1 MPEIYL
7 PEKIIFKKNVLNEFT
22 PDNCNRALMLCD
34 SESMQN
40 SGVFEMISNKSKK
53 MISHVSTVVNTN
65 IHELYNSAAD
75 IFTENEAQLIIAA
88 GSGAAIDCGMLLS
101 HQSGA
106 KFTAIPC
113 GCASALTDFE
123 TAEYYTYRH
132 SPNTLILDP
141 ALIEKIPSGEI
152 AYGGF
157 ATLGFAIDA
166 LGYSDNVIVRSLAMH
181 GAIGILK
188 NIIPAYRG
196 DIRALEGL
204 MYSMYFAVASHRNA
218 KSVDKSLLSRVSAF
232 FSQFGFSKASV
243 CAVILPEIFEAESTI
258 LNSALAEIA
267 VAMNIAHHTDSEQ
280 TASLL
285 LTEKIRRIAA
295 SLAIP
300 RAISGF
306 GLKPLDFQKANL
318 QSDLPEDILETCY
331 YGSFKFMKM

>member
-7 PEKIIFKKNVLNEFT
+7 PEKIIFKKNVLNEFA
-22 PDNCNRALMLCD
+22 PDACNHALLICD

-40 SGVFEMISNKSKK
+40 SGMIEMLKNKSTKI
-53 MISHVSTVVNTN
+53 ISHVSAVVNTN
-65 IHELYNSAAD
+65 IYDLYNNAAD
-75 IFTENEAQLIIAA
+75 IFIGNEAELIIAT

-101 HQSGA
+101 HESGA

-141 ALIEKIPSGEI
+141 SLIEKIPSGEI

-157 ATLGFAIDA
+157 AGLAYAIDA
-166 LGYSDNVIVRSLAMH
+166 LGYSENVIVRSLAMH
-181 GAIGILK
+181 GAVGILK

-196 DIRALEGL
+196 DMKALEGL
-204 MYSMYFAVASHRNA
+204 MYSMYFSVSSHRNA
-218 KSVDKSLLSRVSAF
+218 KTVDKSLLSRTASF
-232 FSQFGFSKASV
+232 FSNLGFSKASV
-243 CAVILPEIFEAESTI
+243 CAVILPEILEAESR
-258 LNSALAEIA
+258 LFNSALAEIS
-267 VAMNIAHHTDSEQ
+267 VTLNIAHHTDTEQ
-280 TASLL
+280 LASLL
-285 LTEKIRRIAA
+285 LTEKIRRLAA
-295 SLAIP
+295 SLTIP

-306 GLKPLDFQKANL
+306 GLSPLDFQKAKL